1 MSRPD
6 SRLVLVAGCYI
17 FLTLLLLFFLWSS
30 ETAKTNTATS
40 RTTAPPPAQS
50 EPLVPGVLARMY
62 KSAEDESL
70 SLLTNFT
77 PNHPARFGP
86 IERVMV
92 AAPLPRDFLLEI
104 KEEGRCRCRGGSR
117 EDSVWC
123 MGFGL

>member
-70 SLLTNFT
+70 SLLTTSHPTT
-77 PNHPARFGP
+77 PPASD
-86 IERVMV
+86 
-92 AAPLPRDFLLEI
+92 PL
-104 KEEGRCRCRGGSR
+104 KG
-117 EDSVWC
+117 
-123 MGFGL
+123 